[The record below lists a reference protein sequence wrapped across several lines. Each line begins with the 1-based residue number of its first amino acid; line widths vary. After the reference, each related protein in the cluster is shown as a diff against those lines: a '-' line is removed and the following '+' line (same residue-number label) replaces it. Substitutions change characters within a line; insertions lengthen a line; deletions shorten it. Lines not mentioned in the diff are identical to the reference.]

1 MDRSKFRAF
10 QMALVVTLFLQ
21 VTIALAAS
29 ETTEE
34 ETETNEGFKSNS
46 LRRQLPGNDYFNG
59 GFESFGGMGGSL
71 LLVVLAILVLCC
83 LCGGRLSICDML
95 ACVCIYEL
103 CCDDGNIGGFNL
115 L

>member
-10 QMALVVTLFLQ
+10 QMALAVALFLQ
-21 VTIALAAS
+21 ATSALVAS
-29 ETTEE
+29 ETIEE
-34 ETETNEGFKSNS
+34 ETKTNEGFNANN
-46 LRRQLPGNDYFNG
+46 LRRQLPGNDYFQG
-59 GFESFGGMGGSL
+59 DFESFGGMGGSL
-71 LLVVLAILVLCC
+71 LLVALAVLVLCC